1 MVREH
6 RCQGK
11 ADHGGTENAII
22 LHCCIFE
29 KYMEAPKITE
39 KNLINFLCKQNVE
52 EMMFELE
59 LKDK

>member
-39 KNLINFLCKQNVE
+39 KNLINFLCK
-52 EMMFELE
+52 
-59 LKDK
+59 